1 MSRCRLTLH
10 PDVTIMGAKEIKWW
24 SNTPLSS
31 NDIYDFE
38 RYLDIADIAVSQILK
53 EKRANYVTNMTQ
65 YPMIFG
71 DATPS
76 TMFDNIQ
83 WVCNIMHQELFL
95 SSFTLLKLN

>member
-38 RYLDIADIAVSQILK
+38 RYLDIADIAVSQLIND
-53 EKRANYVTNMTQ
+53 KRMNYVTNTT
-65 YPMIFG
+65 YFPMIFG

-76 TMFDNIQ
+76 TMFNNIQ
-83 WVCNIMHQELFL
+83 WVCDSRYVKIIINNLFDI
-95 SSFTLLKLN
+95 